1 MLTRRGTAL
10 AGLVA
15 LALLPASACSRASGF
30 KGLMDL
36 GPCDPSTSTFT
47 TDVDNPYFPLPVGQQ
62 VELQG
67 NGFLVR
73 MTVLDETRTVAGVE
87 TRVVEEYEA
96 VEGRVLEIS
105 RNFFAQAEDGTVCY
119 FGEEVD
125 MYGEDGEIS
134 SHAGAWTADGGG
146 NIPGIFMPASPSIG
160 QAFQQ
165 EVAPG
170 IAEDQSKI
178 VAIGETAV
186 VPAGTFEDTVT
197 MIDRDPLGGGDD
209 KKIYARGVGLIVD
222 EAAEMTLFVP
232 AD

>member
-1 MLTRRGTAL
+1 LILVVVAAMLA
-10 AGLVA
+10 
-15 LALLPASACSRASGF
+15 PACSRKASDEN
-30 KGLMDL
+30 LMDL
-36 GPCDPSTSTFT
+36 GPCDPTTGTFASAI
-47 TDVDNPYFPLPVGQQ
+47 DNPYFPLPVGQQ
-62 VELQG
+62 IELQG
-67 NGFLVR
+67 NGSLVR
-73 MTVLDETRTVAGVE
+73 ITVGGETRVVAGVE

-96 VEGRVLEIS
+96 MSGRVIEIS

-134 SHAGAWTADGGG
+134 SHAGAWTADGEDTL
-146 NIPGIFMPASPSIG
+146 PGIFMPASPRIG

-170 IAEDQSKI
+170 IAEDRSKI
-178 VAIGETAV
+178 VAVGERTV
-186 VPAGTFEDTVT
+186 VPGGTFDDTVT
-197 MIDRDPLGGGDD
+197 MIDRDPLGGGEDR
-209 KKIYARGVGLIVD
+209 KVYARGIGLIVD